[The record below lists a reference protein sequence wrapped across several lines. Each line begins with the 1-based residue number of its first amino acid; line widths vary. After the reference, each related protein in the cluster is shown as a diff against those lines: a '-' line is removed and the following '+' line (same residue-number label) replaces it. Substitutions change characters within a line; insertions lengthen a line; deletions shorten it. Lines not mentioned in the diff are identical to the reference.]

1 LVVSDKPR
9 VLAELK
15 KALRGCFYVS
25 IASTGTAADAFMSAV
40 YDAAVVCVESGE
52 ISASLPVFTGIVEA
66 AGAVP
71 VLFLTERDDERDEQT
86 AFSIGAADY
95 AIRRRDNLSV
105 FEQRLKRLIGP
116 LTPSRANADN
126 GGLILIAED
135 IEINREI
142 VAAMLEDEDGI
153 TLCFACDG
161 REAVQKFRENSTNVA
176 LILMDIQMPEMDGLQ
191 ASAEIRKLN
200 DKVPIIALTGGTDEE
215 EVKRIKEAAIDGFLE
230 KPVEYEQLMKVMSYY
245 TAHILPANV

>member
-25 IASTGTAADAFMSAV
+25 IAATGTAIDALSSAR
-40 YDAAVVCVESGE
+40 YDAAVVCVDGGE
-52 ISASLPVFTGIVEA
+52 VNASLQVFAKIIEA
-66 AGAVP
+66 AGGVP
-71 VLFLTERDDERDEQT
+71 VLFLTERDDERDERA
-86 AFSIGAADY
+86 AFDIGAADY
-95 AIRRRDNLSV
+95 AIRRGDNLNA
-105 FEQRLKRLIGP
+105 FERRLTRLIGP
-116 LTPSRANADN
+116 LTPTRVNAGN

-142 VAAMLEDEDGI
+142 VAAMLEDEDGV

-161 REAVQKFRENSTNVA
+161 REAVDKYRENGGSVA

-191 ASAEIRKLN
+191 AASAIRALN
-200 DKVPIIALTGGTDEE
+200 GGVPIIALTGGTDEE
-215 EVKRIKEAAIDGFLE
+215 EIKKIKEAGIDGFLE
-230 KPVEYEQLMKVMSYY
+230 KPVDYEQLMRVMSLY
-245 TAHILPANV
+245 LPAKA